1 MPRLEGS
8 VESIVFRN
16 EDSHYTVARF
26 RPNDSGRLLRDD
38 LTTIVG
44 ALPGVQVGELL
55 SVEGEWETD
64 PRYGRQ
70 LHVISFVQRLPASP
84 EGIVRY
90 LSSGLIKGVGPKKA
104 QKIVDHFGEQTL
116 AILEQQ
122 PERLSE
128 VKGISAKD
136 REQIITAWTAQE
148 EIKELHLFL
157 QSHDV
162 SLNLATRI
170 YKQYGQASIGVVREN
185 PYQLADEV
193 YGVGFRTADEIAVK
207 LGLPLDSQPRLA
219 AGLKYALAQA
229 ANEDGHCFLPAR
241 DLLERA
247 SEMLHATPEQL
258 APALGTLRGGRD
270 IFIEPPFTPDPAL
283 HAQVSPEAILEPQNA
298 SPEEEAARQHV
309 YFAPFWHA
317 EQGSVRLLR
326 ILNRT
331 SGQLPPVAQA
341 TWEAVFAFLAERRSI
356 ILTDKQREAVQ
367 MAYSRKVSVLTGGPG
382 TGKSTSL
389 RALLMVLR
397 KRRAR
402 VALAAPTGRAAKR
415 LTEATGAMSM
425 PAKTLHRLLE
435 FVPHDNSYLRNEE
448 NPLPYDFVIVDEV
461 SMVDILLFYHLL
473 KALPPTAHL
482 LLVGDA
488 DQLPSVGPGNVL
500 RDLLRSEAIPCVRL
514 TDLFRQA
521 AASQIIVN
529 AHRINAGQMPALKA
543 EPHSDFY
550 FVAEED
556 PARVQRRLL
565 DFVQN
570 RIPRHYHFNPLSEIQ
585 VLTPMYK
592 GLVGVSLLNEELQQ
606 RLNPNTAGMLEW
618 GGHAYRLGDKVMQ
631 IRNNYDKGVFNGDVG
646 WIRQINKANSTLTV
660 EFQEEAGPLFV
671 EYEFHELD
679 ELVLAYA
686 VTIHKSQGS
695 EYPAIVVP
703 LVQQHY
709 MLLQRNLLYTAIT
722 RAKRLCLIIGQPR
735 ALEVAVKNDRVAL
748 RNTALAERLQAML
761 SLHKLPTGE

>member
-1 MPRLEGS
+1 MPKIEGS

-16 EDSHYTVARF
+16 EENHYTVARF
-26 RPNDSGRLLRDD
+26 RPNDSGRLLRDE

-55 SVEGEWETD
+55 SIEGEWETD

-70 LHVISFVQRLPASP
+70 LHVNSFVQRLPASP

-90 LSSGLIKGVGPKKA
+90 LSSGLIKGIGPKKA

-128 VKGISAKD
+128 VKGLSAKD

-157 QSHDV
+157 QSHEV
-162 SLNLATRI
+162 SMNLATRI
-170 YKQYGQASIGVVREN
+170 YKQYGQESIHVVREN

-193 YGVGFRTADEIAVK
+193 YGIGFRTADEIAVK
-207 LGLPLDSQPRLA
+207 LGLPRDSEPRLA

-229 ANEDGHCFLPAR
+229 ANDDGHCFLPAGE
-241 DLLERA
+241 LLERA
-247 SEMLHATPEQL
+247 SEMLQAPPEQL
-258 APALGTLRGGRD
+258 APALERLSHDRD
-270 IFIEPPFTPDPAL
+270 IFTAPPLPPDPQSTRDEAL
-283 HAQVSPEAILEPQNA
+283 VSEELD
-298 SPEEEAARQHV
+298 PEEEAARQRI
-309 YFAPFWHA
+309 YYAPFWHA
-317 EQGSVRLLR
+317 EQGSARLLR
-326 ILNRT
+326 ALLRSPGT
-331 SGQLPPVAQA
+331 LPPVSEQ
-341 TWEAVFAFLAERRSI
+341 TWEAVFAFLAERRNI
-356 ILTDKQREAVQ
+356 VLTAKQREAVQ
-367 MAYSRKVSVLTGGPG
+367 MAYTRKVSILTGGPG

-397 KRRAR
+397 KRRVN

-415 LTEATGAMSM
+415 LTEATGALAT

-435 FVPHDNSYLRNEE
+435 FVPHDNSYQRNES
-448 NPLPYDFVIVDEV
+448 NPLPYAFVIVDEV
-461 SMVDILLFYHLL
+461 SMIDILLFYHLL

-500 RDLLRSEAIPCVRL
+500 RDLLRSEAIPSVRL

-529 AHRINAGQMPALKA
+529 AHRINSGQVPPLKP
-543 EPHSDFY
+543 EPYSDFY
-550 FVAEED
+550 FLAEED
-556 PARVQRRLL
+556 PVRVQQRVL
-565 DFVQN
+565 DYVQR
-570 RIPRHYHFNPLSEIQ
+570 RIPRHYQLNPLTDIQ
-585 VLTPMYK
+585 VLSPMYK
-592 GLVGVSLLNEELQQ
+592 GAVGVSLLNEELQA
-606 RLNPNTAGMLEW
+606 RLNPQTAGMLEW
-618 GGHAYRLGDKVMQ
+618 GGRSFRVGDKVMQ
-631 IRNNYDKGVFNGDVG
+631 VRNDYDKGVFNGDIG
-646 WIRQINKANSTLTV
+646 WIRFINKEQSILKV
-660 EFQEEAGPLFV
+660 EFQEEAGPLLV

-722 RAKRLCLIIGQPR
+722 RARRLCVIIGQPR
-735 ALEVAVKNDRVAL
+735 ALEVAVKNDRVAR
-748 RNTALAERLQAML
+748 RNTALAERLRVMRL
-761 SLHKLPTGE
+761 